1 MPDLAASDEYGGQ
14 GMISLPIKGTN
25 HCEISNALED
35 DVLCGVARKSQSG
48 CIILVKEHKR
58 EP

>member
-1 MPDLAASDEYGGQ
+1 V
-14 GMISLPIKGTN
+14 
-25 HCEISNALED
+25 ED
-35 DVLCGVARKSQSG
+35 DVLCGVARKSQPG